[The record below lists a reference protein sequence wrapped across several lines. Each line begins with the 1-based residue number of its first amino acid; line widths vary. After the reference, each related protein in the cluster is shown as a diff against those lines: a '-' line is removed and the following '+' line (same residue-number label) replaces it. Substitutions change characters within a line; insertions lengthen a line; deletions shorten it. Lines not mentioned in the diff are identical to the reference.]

1 MDFFSN
7 RGLERIVDA
16 LSTPGVDLVAG
27 IAIVLIAYL
36 AGSIASAL
44 VVRRMLDLP
53 DPREEGSK
61 NPGATNMLR
70 IGGKK
75 AAALTLGG
83 DMLKGTVSVSLARL
97 LAPEAA
103 GLALLAAFLGH
114 LYPIWFRFR
123 GGKGMATLLGGLVA
137 FGWPLALVSG
147 GIWLAVALLTRYS
160 SLASMTSAVGV
171 FAASFWMPIGS
182 RTPTA
187 FDHLA
192 LGLIAILV
200 LWRHRGNIRRLVD
213 GSESRIGR
221 RRA

>member
-1 MDFFSN
+1 MNFFLNESV
-7 RGLERIVDA
+7 ETIVDT
-16 LSTPGVDLVAG
+16 LSAPGIDLVVG
-27 IAIVLIAYL
+27 ISIVLVAYL

-44 VVRRMLDLP
+44 VVCRVLDLP
-53 DPREEGSK
+53 DPREQGSK

-83 DMLKGTVSVSLARL
+83 DMLKGTVSVLLARL
-97 LAPEAA
+97 LVPEAA
-103 GLALLAAFLGH
+103 GFALLAAFLGH

-137 FGWPLALVSG
+137 FGWPPALVAG
-147 GIWLAVALLTRYS
+147 VIWSAVAILTRYS
-160 SLASMTSAVGV
+160 SLASMMTAVGV
-171 FAASFWMPIGS
+171 FVASFWVHVESEGS
-182 RTPTA
+182 IV
-187 FDHLA
+187 FDRLA

-200 LWRHRGNIRRLVD
+200 LWRHRDNIRRLID

-221 RRA
+221 RA